1 MIENEVSA
9 MDVAGKIEQSK
20 AFQSIFSKTQVHIMQ
35 NTERNTGTEGSRANL
50 TVTKNQVSAIDRK
63 GRKDLQ

>member
-9 MDVAGKIEQSK
+9 MDVAGQIELSK

-35 NTERNTGTEGSRANL
+35 NTERNTGILKVLEP
-50 TVTKNQVSAIDRK
+50 TVSKNQVSAIDRK